1 MPSLSIL
8 SASKGVA
15 VALMKIVDLLNPA
28 AIAADL
34 QASGKNEALAELTDV
49 VLKVENGL
57 DREEVINVLQERE
70 RLGSTGIGEGVA
82 IPHGKLKNLDKL
94 VISFGRSRRGVDFDS
109 MDGKPAHLFFLLIA
123 PEESVGV
130 HLKTLARISK
140 LLKNPTVRK
149 RLLEAAG
156 SEELYRIISEEE
168 EKL

>member
-1 MPSLSIL
+1 
-8 SASKGVA
+8 
-15 VALMKIVDLLNPA
+15 MKIVDLLNPA
-28 AIAADL
+28 AIAADIE
-34 QASGKNEALAELTDV
+34 ATGKNEALAELTDV
-49 VLKVENGL
+49 MMKVEGGL
-57 DREEVINVLQERE
+57 DRDEVIRVLQERE

-82 IPHGKLKNLDKL
+82 IPHGKLKEITKL
-94 VISFGRSRRGVDFDS
+94 LISFGRSRKGVDFDS

-140 LLKNPTVRK
+140 LLKNPTVRR

-156 SEELYRIISEEE
+156 SDELYRIIAEEE